1 MKVLLQTCCGPCLTG
16 SRIPFEE
23 EGMDVTGLWFNP
35 NIHPWTEYD
44 RRLQTLQRYVYLEP
58 MEMIY
63 LDEYPLY
70 STLFGMI
77 NSAAAVEEWAGP
89 GMTAPQRAG
98 RCDFCYRLRLGRAA
112 EEAKRKDYDGYSTTL
127 LISKHQDH
135 DIIRR
140 IGEEI
145 GSETGIDFI
154 YMDLRKYWKESLRR
168 SKGRRMYRQPYCGC
182 IFSEQER
189 YAGSDG
195 FP

>member
-1 MKVLLQTCCGPCLTG
+1 MLQTCCGPCLTG

-23 EGMDVTGLWFNP
+23 EGIAITGLWFNP
-35 NIHPWTEYD
+35 NIQPWTEYD

-58 MEMIY
+58 MQMVY

-70 STLFGMI
+70 STLCGMI
-77 NSAAAVEEWAGP
+77 SASSNDNNDETGP
-89 GMTAPQRAG
+89 RMTEGQRAK
-98 RCDFCYRLRLGRAA
+98 RCEYCYRNRLERTAKVAA
-112 EEAKRKDYDGYSTTL
+112 EKGFESFSTTL

-140 IGEEI
+140 LGEEI
-145 GSETGIDFI
+145 GSDIGVDFI
-154 YMDLRKYWKESLRR
+154 YMDLRKYWKESIRR
-168 SKGRRMYRQPYCGC
+168 SKERRMYRQPYCGC

-195 FP
+195 FS